1 VQFCN
6 RCKADSERKTV
17 RGGRAEAPV
26 PRKDLSFHSDQ
37 KTGNFKESFVSRP
50 MQQSLFPE
58 ENQKNQL
65 TQKEFCFKKNEWQ
78 RKITFHLGGERSFY
92 QR

>member
-1 VQFCN
+1 
-6 RCKADSERKTV
+6 
-17 RGGRAEAPV
+17 
-26 PRKDLSFHSDQ
+26 
-37 KTGNFKESFVSRP
+37 

-65 TQKEFCFKKNEWQ
+65 AQKEFRFKKNEWQ
-78 RKITFHLGGERSFY
+78 RKITFHLGGERSFH